1 MAAPHTPEE
10 RLSWSGAVAAHIA
23 TASPGHGRKA
33 LGHGRSCSAVLPR
46 QIIELLRPQLAPR
59 LQCVCLNGC
68 ETAELGFQIVS
79 NLPTIRVICWST
91 VAEDA
96 AARTFASGFYDA
108 VGAFAAN
115 GDHIE
120 LELAFLAGVDRF
132 PYPYP

>member
-1 MAAPHTPEE
+1 MAAPHIPEE
-10 RLSWSGAVAAHIA
+10 RLSWPGAVAAHIA
-23 TASPGHGRKA
+23 TASPC
-33 LGHGRSCSAVLPR
+33 HGRSFCAVLPR

>member
-10 RLSWSGAVAAHIA
+10 RLSWPGAVAAHIA
-23 TASPGHGRKA
+23 TATASP
-33 LGHGRSCSAVLPR
+33 GHGRSCSAVLPR

>member
-1 MAAPHTPEE
+1 MAAPHIPEE
-10 RLSWSGAVAAHIA
+10 RLSWPGAVAAHIA
-23 TASPGHGRKA
+23 TASS
-33 LGHGRSCSAVLPR
+33 GHGRSFCAVLPR

-96 AARTFASGFYDA
+96 AARAFASGFYDA

-120 LELAFLAGVDRF
+120 LELAFLAGIDRF

>member
-1 MAAPHTPEE
+1 MAAPRTPDE
-10 RLSWSGAVAAHIA
+10 RLSWPGAVAAHIA
-23 TASPGHGRKA
+23 TSNPGHGR
-33 LGHGRSCSAVLPR
+33 SFCAVLPR